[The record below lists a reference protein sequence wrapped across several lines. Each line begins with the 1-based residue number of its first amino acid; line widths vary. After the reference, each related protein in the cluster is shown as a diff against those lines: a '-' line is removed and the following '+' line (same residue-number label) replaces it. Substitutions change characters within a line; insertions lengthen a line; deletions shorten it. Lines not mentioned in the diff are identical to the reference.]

1 MKEVCTLMGP
11 PPSMVDKQSITAVFC
26 NFFWVDFSSL
36 PWIFPLC
43 LPPQIFIQNLPKD
56 LIYSGQTSFEQ
67 NMRTLQTDKGALTV
81 DTVFMCAGYKPIPPP
96 LRGDDVLR
104 AADVRIHGVFL
115 ALAK

>member
-1 MKEVCTLMGP
+1 
-11 PPSMVDKQSITAVFC
+11 
-26 NFFWVDFSSL
+26 
-36 PWIFPLC
+36 
-43 LPPQIFIQNLPKD
+43 
-56 LIYSGQTSFEQ
+56 
-67 NMRTLQTDKGALTV
+67 MRTLQTDKGALTV